1 MKHIA
6 AIIMHHAFGQ
16 SLGEKLVCDARE
28 ASISDLVTTLRQAGL
43 DHIFLVT
50 NDENL
55 EDRLHASNVCL
66 IVSTRKSPFHF
77 GETLQELISKY
88 SLDGIVYFGSG
99 SGALLTNQKMKTLVS
114 FAKQNVSA
122 ALFNNFYSC
131 DFAAIAQARTL
142 VRASLPAIDNSL
154 GFALSGLGFSCFS
167 LPHDIS
173 TQFDIDTPT
182 DLSILATTRLG
193 GETLRAL
200 LEQQGPI
207 HSTVSSLIDHLTSRA
222 SHLYLIGRVNPV
234 TWSHFEQQI
243 ACRTSALAEGRG
255 MRAYPNSKGT
265 FLGVDSRLDRPHA
278 FFSRLADIADA
289 AIIDTRPL
297 LCGRGGLPSRADRF
311 ASDLYHPELIKDQ
324 LWATFT
330 RQAMMASIPVVLGGH
345 SLVSGGLYLLGKACW
360 KNHDLPRR
368 LHPETVSWKRS
379 NHEQ

>member
-1 MKHIA
+1 
-6 AIIMHHAFGQ
+6 MHHAFSQ

-28 ASISDLVTTLRQAGL
+28 ASISDLITTLCQAGL
-43 DHIFLVT
+43 DRILLVT
-50 NDENL
+50 NDEHL
-55 EDRLHASNVCL
+55 EDRLHASNACP
-66 IVSTRKSPFHF
+66 IVSTSSSPFHF

-99 SGALLTNQKMKTLVS
+99 SGALLTDQKMNTLVS
-114 FAKQNVSA
+114 FAKQDVPA
-122 ALFNNFYSC
+122 ALLNNFYSC

-142 VRASLPAIDNSL
+142 VRADLPAIDNSL
-154 GFALSGLGFSCFS
+154 GFALSRLEFSCFS

-182 DLSILATTRLG
+182 DLSILATTELG
-193 GETLRAL
+193 GETLRTF

-207 HSTVSSLIDHLTSRA
+207 HSTVSSLINHLTSRA

-265 FLGVDSRLDRPHA
+265 FLRVDSRLDKPHA
-278 FFSRLADIADA
+278 FFSRLASIADA

-297 LCGRGGLPSRADRF
+297 LRGKGGLPSRADRF
-311 ASDLYHPELIKDQ
+311 ASDLYLPELIKDQ

-368 LHPETVSWKRS
+368 LHPETVIWKRS